1 MLKLAIF
8 DVDLTLTSKDTFI
21 EFYKFL
27 CKKDKRFLLYL
38 DKVLYSG
45 LMYGLN
51 LYDERRSKEKY
62 LSFLNGMDFNIVDEL
77 GKDFFENNILKK
89 LLYKDGILEMEKCK
103 QLGYRVIL
111 ISASP
116 EFYLNNFNEMY
127 CVDYVLGTKYE
138 VKDGVYTAKMLGE
151 NNKGQE
157 KVIRLHEFLDKNNMS
172 DVEYENSRMY
182 SDSLN
187 DLPLFNLVGNRFLIN
202 SRRKIENILNL
213 YWK

>member
-1 MLKLAIF
+1 MKLAIF

-27 CKKDKRFLLYL
+27 CREDKRFLLYL
-38 DKVLYSG
+38 DKVFYSG
-45 LMYGLN
+45 LMYGLKI
-51 LYDERRSKEKY
+51 YDERRSKEKY
-62 LSFLNGMDFNIVDEL
+62 LSFLNGMDFDIVRDL
-77 GKDFFENNILKK
+77 GKKFFENNILKK
-89 LLYKDGILEMEKCK
+89 LLYKDGLLEMEKCK
-103 QLGYRVIL
+103 QLGYKVIL

-138 VKDGVYTAKMLGE
+138 VKDGVYTGKMLGK
-151 NNKGQE
+151 NNKGAE
-157 KVIRLHEFLDKNNMS
+157 KVLRLHEFLEKNNLENV
-172 DVEYENSRMY
+172 DYENSRMY

-187 DLPLFNLVGNRFLIN
+187 DLPLLNLVGNGFLIN
-202 SRRKIENILNL
+202 SKRKLENISNL